1 MTDTPTTRPPA
12 EPSQTAPKGKGLL
25 ARVVGVF
32 LSPRATF
39 ADVAARPR
47 ALGVLALGLFV
58 VVIGL
63 YLLLSTEVGQ
73 QAWLDQQVQQSEA
86 FGRTIPDA
94 QYQGMERIAPY
105 IGYIAAGL
113 YLVFIPIAVVILAG
127 ILLGVFNA
135 LLGGDA
141 TFKQVLAIVTHAGLI
156 TVLQT
161 IFALPLDYVRQTLSS
176 PTTLGVFVPFLE
188 ETSFLARLLGM
199 IDLFQIWWLVVL
211 AIGLG
216 VLYKRRTGPIATSL
230 LTVYAVIILAIAAV
244 RSALS

>member
-1 MTDTPTTRPPA
+1 MTDTAPPTTAPA
-12 EPSQTAPKGKGLL
+12 EPSKGKGLF
-25 ARVVGVF
+25 ARAIGVF
-32 LSPRATF
+32 VSPRATF

-58 VVIGL
+58 VVVGL
-63 YLLLSTEVGQ
+63 YVLLSSEVGQ

-86 FGRTIPDA
+86 FGRPIPDA

-105 IGYIAAGL
+105 IGYIAAGG
-113 YLVFIPIAVVILAG
+113 YLVVIPIFLAILAG

-141 TFKQVLAIVTHAGLI
+141 SFKQVFAIVCHAGLI

-161 IFALPLDYVRQTLSS
+161 VFALPLDYVRESLSS
-176 PTTLGVFVPFLE
+176 PTTLGVFVPFLDE
-188 ETSFLARLLGM
+188 KSFLSRLLGT

>member
-1 MTDTPTTRPPA
+1 MTNTAPPTTAPA
-12 EPSQTAPKGKGLL
+12 EPSKGKGLF
-25 ARVVGVF
+25 ARVIGVF
-32 LSPRATF
+32 VSPRATF

-58 VVIGL
+58 VVVGL
-63 YLLLSTEVGQ
+63 YTLLSTEVGQ

-105 IGYIAAGL
+105 IGYIAAGG
-113 YLVFIPIAVVILAG
+113 YLVVIPIFLAILAG

-141 TFKQVLAIVTHAGLI
+141 SFKQVFAIVCHAGLI

-161 IFALPLDYVRQTLSS
+161 VFAMPLDYVRESLSS
-176 PTTLGVFVPFLE
+176 PTTLGVFVPFLDE
-188 ETSFLARLLGM
+188 KSFLSRLLGT

-216 VLYKRRTGPIATSL
+216 VLFKRRTGPIATSL